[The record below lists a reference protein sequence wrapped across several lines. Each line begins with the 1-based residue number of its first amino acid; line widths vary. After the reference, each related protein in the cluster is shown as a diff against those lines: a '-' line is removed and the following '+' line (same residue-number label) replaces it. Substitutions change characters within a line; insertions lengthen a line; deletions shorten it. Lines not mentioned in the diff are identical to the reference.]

1 MPSMTYYGLVAAHGA
16 LVAAAL
22 LFSHAGHAAT
32 VLLSNPDGAL
42 RAAKVRDN
50 YVVVGVVGDYVD
62 LKQGEHKLRIDAP
75 RAYTLVIDLLV
86 EENAVSITGSRTE
99 PGNCKPNFETT
110 WDAPRIVSHG
120 KKKSRKQ
127 KSHRGEATEPSPE
140 MPAAVTTLEVSGPQF
155 GQASNRGS
163 CSQPSMLG
171 CTKKFTIVA
180 VDSVPPG
187 AEIWVDNESTDVT
200 TKGTLSVPY
209 CPGRE
214 RTKQILVRMPG
225 RVTCPRD
232 VPMAEG
238 IRAEVMCELALPR

>member
-1 MPSMTYYGLVAAHGA
+1 MNKRILD
-16 LVAAAL
+16 LC
-22 LFSHAGHAAT
+22 AGVTT
-32 VLLSNPDGAL
+32 VLTAIAGMSYN
-42 RAAKVRDN
+42 K
-50 YVVVGVVGDYVD
+50 
-62 LKQGEHKLRIDAP
+62 
-75 RAYTLVIDLLV
+75 DLLQLLPSAWTPYITYADDLPLNQWAELNNSPNWSAFHLIKLGQRV
-86 EENAVSITGSRTE
+86 EENAVSIADSRTE

-120 KKKSRKQ
+120 KKKSKKQ
-127 KSHRGEATEPSPE
+127 KSNGGEATEPSPE
-140 MPAAVTTLEVSGPQF
+140 MPAAAMTLEVSGPQF

-187 AEIWVDNESTDVT
+187 AEIWVDNESTAVT
-200 TKGTLSVPY
+200 TRGTLSVPY

-214 RTKQILVRMPG
+214 KTKQILVRMPG

-238 IRAEVMCELALPR
+238 IRAEVMCELALPK